1 MSKNHKK
8 DAEKQMKKDKNLKN
22 ENAAMTKEEGCTDE
36 CTAGGSLG
44 ACGSA
49 AQTVAEPC
57 NEKPSEKT
65 CGTADGEKSLLEE
78 AQGKITELEEKCKDW
93 QEQYLRKAADFE
105 NYRKRMLREKQEA
118 IDYANSNLLLDLVQV
133 LDDFDRAIDAGKS
146 SADKAFTEGVI
157 MIKNQMV
164 SMLGTK
170 YGLAYYPAKGEKFDP
185 NIHEAISMIQSQEVK
200 EPTVGEEI
208 QKGYKLKDRIIRTS
222 KVMVLMPAEKQTE
235 NKSDAAEKEAA
246 KTDGADTSAANK

>member
-8 DAEKQMKKDKNLKN
+8 DAEKQMKKD
-22 ENAAMTKEEGCTDE
+22 ENVKHKTAAVKDEQSCTDT
-36 CTAGGSLG
+36 CTTEGSSNS
-44 ACGSA
+44 CGSEKA
-49 AQTVAEPC
+49 AKPH
-57 NEKPSEKT
+57 NEKPQEKA
-65 CGTADGEKSLLEE
+65 CGTAEAEKSPLEE
-78 AQGKITELEEKCKDW
+78 AQGKISELEEKCKDW
-93 QEQYLRKAADFE
+93 QDQYLRKAADFD

-118 IDYANSNLLLDLVQV
+118 IDYANGNLLLDLVQV
-133 LDDFDRAIDAGKS
+133 LDDFDRAIDAGKGTG
-146 SADKAFTEGVI
+146 DNAFAEGVI

-170 YGLAYYPAKGEKFDP
+170 YGLTYYPAKGEKFDP

-235 NKSDAAEKEAA
+235 NKSEAAEKEAA
-246 KTDGADTSAANK
+246 RTDGADASAANK

>member
-1 MSKNHKK
+1 
-8 DAEKQMKKDKNLKN
+8 MKKD
-22 ENAAMTKEEGCTDE
+22 ENIKDEAAAVKDEQSCTDT
-36 CTAGGSLG
+36 CTAGCS
-44 ACGSA
+44 ANPCGCEKA
-49 AQTVAEPC
+49 AEPC
-57 NEKPSEKT
+57 NEKPQEKA
-65 CGTADGEKSLLEE
+65 CGTAEERKSPLEE

-93 QEQYLRKAADFE
+93 QDQYLRKAADFE

-146 SADKAFTEGVI
+146 TAGNAFTEGVI

-164 SMLGTK
+164 SMLGSK
-170 YGLAYYPAKGEKFDP
+170 YGLVYYPAKGEKFDP
-185 NIHEAISMIQSQEVK
+185 NIHEAISMVQSQEVQ

-208 QKGYKLKDRIIRTS
+208 QKGYKLKERIIRSS
-222 KVMVLMPAEKQTE
+222 KVMVLMPAQKQTE
-235 NKSDAAEKEAA
+235 NKSEAAEKEAA